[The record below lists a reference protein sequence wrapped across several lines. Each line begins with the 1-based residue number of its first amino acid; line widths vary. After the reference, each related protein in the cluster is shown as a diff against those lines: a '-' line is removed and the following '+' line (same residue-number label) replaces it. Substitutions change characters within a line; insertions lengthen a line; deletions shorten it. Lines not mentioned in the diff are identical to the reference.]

1 MAQCRKEKDRS
12 ARVDSSTLFEVLQ
25 HHATSVTLRK
35 GNQTDH
41 VIEQALVHALE
52 YSFEDSMSFGD
63 LAKEL
68 GDVAN
73 KRQLREAC
81 NRLVAAKLLERA
93 PGPGEQYAI
102 ALR

>member
-1 MAQCRKEKDRS
+1 
-12 ARVDSSTLFEVLQ
+12 
-25 HHATSVTLRK
+25 
-35 GNQTDH
+35 
-41 VIEQALVHALE
+41 
-52 YSFEDSMSFGD
+52 MSFGD